1 MKPKRNEILQKKKHS
16 SIASKKQPTNKLLI
30 FFIVF
35 KQKYP
40 LKQKKKLIYN
50 NIREIWLESYW
61 APLDYNSNNVFI
73 FIFFSKAL
81 NKIKVIDQKQ
91 KSKKCIRRTK
101 KKIQQ
106 MKNIVINRLLS

>member
-1 MKPKRNEILQKKKHS
+1 MKPKRNEILQKKKQS

-40 LKQKKKLIYN
+40 LKQKKIIYN
-50 NIREIWLESYW
+50 NIREIWLESHW
-61 APLDYNSNNVFI
+61 SPLDYNSNNVFI
-73 FIFFSKAL
+73 FIFFLKKAL

-91 KSKKCIRRTK
+91 KSKKIYK
-101 KKIQQ
+101 KNK
-106 MKNIVINRLLS
+106 KNK

>member
-61 APLDYNSNNVFI
+61 SPLDYNSNNVFI
-73 FIFFSKAL
+73 FIFFLKKAL

-91 KSKKCIRRTK
+91 KSKKIYK
-101 KKIQQ
+101 KNK
-106 MKNIVINRLLS
+106 KNK